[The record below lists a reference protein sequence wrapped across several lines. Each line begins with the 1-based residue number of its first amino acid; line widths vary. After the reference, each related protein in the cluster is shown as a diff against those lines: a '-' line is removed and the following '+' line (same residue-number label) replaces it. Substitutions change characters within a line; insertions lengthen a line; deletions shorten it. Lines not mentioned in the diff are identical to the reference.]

1 MENTVQVPS
10 DLPGLKAHG
19 IHWATDVSILETQR
33 KRKKR
38 GTSLLQFNLR
48 AARFFNQIIFLG
60 NSSAAAHRLGLVF
73 RVCLGANWYKVAIS
87 HWEMWTVTESLW
99 FNPLLRC
106 VYPGGP
112 CSWDYAAF
120 VLKNKTHAQWRG
132 WVLMLK
138 LKGWKIA
145 VLHFCWIRKLT
156 LYNYFQI
163 YTFDISTKQCRKSL
177 AGLVM
182 RVRMLHFKYPRGQ
195 GF

>member
-1 MENTVQVPS
+1 MTLGVLFWTSTHLIQQAKTNPYNANTMWPTSVRRTVKRHRDGVIFYVFFLYFFYMENTVQVPS

-99 FNPLLRC
+99 FNPFYDAC
-106 VYPGGP
+106 TPDVPVVG
-112 CSWDYAAF
+112 
-120 VLKNKTHAQWRG
+120 T
-132 WVLMLK
+132 
-138 LKGWKIA
+138 
-145 VLHFCWIRKLT
+145 
-156 LYNYFQI
+156 
-163 YTFDISTKQCRKSL
+163 
-177 AGLVM
+177 
-182 RVRMLHFKYPRGQ
+182 MLHLF
-195 GF
+195 

>member
-1 MENTVQVPS
+1 MWHWVCYSELPPIWFSRPKQILTTQTLCDPRLWGGQWRDRDGVIFLCIFFVFFYMENTVQVPS

-99 FNPLLRC
+99 FNPFYDAC
-106 VYPGGP
+106 TPEVPVVG
-112 CSWDYAAF
+112 
-120 VLKNKTHAQWRG
+120 T
-132 WVLMLK
+132 
-138 LKGWKIA
+138 
-145 VLHFCWIRKLT
+145 
-156 LYNYFQI
+156 
-163 YTFDISTKQCRKSL
+163 
-177 AGLVM
+177 
-182 RVRMLHFKYPRGQ
+182 MLHLF
-195 GF
+195 